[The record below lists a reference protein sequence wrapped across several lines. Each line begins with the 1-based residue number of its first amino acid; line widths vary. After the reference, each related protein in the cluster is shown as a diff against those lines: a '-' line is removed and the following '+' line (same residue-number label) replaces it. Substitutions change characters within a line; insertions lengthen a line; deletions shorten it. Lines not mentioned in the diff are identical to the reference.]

1 MQTVGHHRATFAS
14 SRISNAGFLAVV
26 AICAVSLL
34 TFGFLVAEM
43 RLDQIAEVDKRLLL
57 SLRNPS
63 DLSNPLGPVW
73 FGEMVRDFTALGST
87 GVLVFVTA
95 AGIGYM
101 YAQGMVKE
109 GVYLL
114 LVVASGRVTD
124 ILLKYFVARPRPAIV
139 PHIVTETTTSFPS
152 SHAMMSAVVY
162 LSIAVIVISDTNARK
177 FAKVYFLSVAI
188 LLTSVIGASRV
199 YLGVHWPSDVL
210 AGWSVGVF
218 WVTACWI
225 LKLLVP
231 RSMQRQKER
240 S

>member
-34 TFGFLVAEM
+34 TFAFLVAEM

-57 SLRNPS
+57 SLRSPS

-73 FGEMVRDFTALGST
+73 FEEMVRDFTALGST

-101 YAQGMVKE
+101 SVQGMVK
-109 GVYLL
+109 GSLYLL
-114 LVVASGRVTD
+114 FVAATGRALD
-124 ILLKYFVARPRPAIV
+124 LLLKFLVARPRPNLV
-139 PHIVTETTTSFPS
+139 SHMVSESTTSFPS
-152 SHAMMSAVVY
+152 SHAMMSAIIY
-162 LSIAVIVISDTNARK
+162 LSIAVIVFSDTNANRL
-177 FAKVYFLSVAI
+177 AKMYLFVVATI
-188 LLTSVIGASRV
+188 LTGVIGASRV

-210 AGWSVGVF
+210 AGWAAGAF
-218 WVTACWI
+218 WVTVCWI
-225 LKLLVP
+225 LKILV
-231 RSMQRQKER
+231 RGSVK
-240 S
+240 